1 MWRISA
7 DKRIIMNLS
16 IKKIILC
23 GLLALSINKI
33 NALTSTDKLRKQIAE
48 EIISYSPYSE
58 QPEDQKKLFKAQIIK
73 RLTENPAKTSDYIPD
88 ALKSTI
94 LTPELQK
101 KIAILDKIYRTE
113 VTPELL
119 KKATG
124 AGTSNVSKE
133 VSESRGVSVYVVNL
147 SKHNIGVK
155 LDFPGGLPFGIV
167 DAGCPP
173 NPRRVV
179 SPMSQSGNEAQNLM
193 LESHC
198 ALKGLY
204 INPTGRPQDADDY
217 PIVIWPR
224 GSVNFDDAEYT
235 LAIYQKPNG
244 EWEASVLQGK
254 LQPDL
259 ASRILTHMGN
269 FTVNTMN
276 SLDDQVQSI
285 IKEITL
291 EHIERAGA
299 AYATGGTSEVL
310 YGAGSIVDEAND

>member
-1 MWRISA
+1 
-7 DKRIIMNLS
+7 MNQSL
-16 IKKIILC
+16 KIIIVSC
-23 GLLALSINKI
+23 GLVVLSHCIANTSS
-33 NALTSTDKLRKQIAE
+33 NADELRKQIAQ
-48 EIISYSPYSE
+48 EIISHYPYSQE
-58 QPEDQKKLFKAQIIK
+58 SDDQKILFKKQIMK
-73 RLTENPAKTSDYIPD
+73 RLMDNPGRTSAYIPQS
-88 ALKSTI
+88 LKSTI

-101 KIAILDKIYRTE
+101 KIMILDKLHKAE

-124 AGTSNVSKE
+124 RDNVTKE
-133 VSESRGVSVYVVNL
+133 VSQARGVSVYVVNL

-167 DAGCPP
+167 DVACPP

-204 INPTGRPQDADDY
+204 INPTGRPQNADDY
-217 PIVIWPR
+217 PVAIWPR

-244 EWEASVLQGK
+244 QWETSVLQGK

-259 ASRILTHMGN
+259 VSRILTHTGD
-269 FTVNTMN
+269 FTLNTMS
-276 SLDDQVQSI
+276 SLDNQVQSI

-291 EHIERAGA
+291 EQIERGVA
-299 AYATGGTSEVL
+299 AYATGGASEVAL
-310 YGAGSIVDEAND
+310 GVGNAVEDVVE